1 MRNTG
6 RESGLRNV
14 TQQTS
19 NRERRQAAMRT
30 DRVAWFRRRKSI

>member
-6 RESGLRNV
+6 RESGLQNR

-19 NRERRQAAMRT
+19 NRERRAAAMRT
-30 DRVAWFRRRKSI
+30 DRVLWFRLRKSI